1 MYLSSKN
8 KVMFKILKNWHFHKL
23 TETTMEIAKGNQS
36 FSSTYFEDPEK
47 LKQLSNFCQEFFQRN
62 IKVRIIGNSHSFP
75 QKQPSDSA
83 EKRKPKAKVQSDL
96 PTPVQDILHMFQGEI
111 IEEYPANKA
120 GVENTSRPKNIR
132 R

>member
-1 MYLSSKN
+1 MK
-8 KVMFKILKNWHFHKL
+8 
-23 TETTMEIAKGNQS
+23 IAKGSQS

-47 LKQLSNFCQEFFQRN
+47 LKQLSNFCQDFFKRN
-62 IKVRIIGNSHSFP
+62 IKVRIVGNSHSFL
-75 QKQPSDSA
+75 QKQPSDSV
-83 EKRKPKAKVQSDL
+83 EKRKPEAKVQSDL

-120 GVENTSRPKNIR
+120 GDENTSRPKNIR